1 MNMLTTILLVG
12 IIWINLLDMSG
23 FIDEMEK
30 MLGKWLNIKAHIGKP
45 WSCAY
50 CMTHW
55 SMLIYMLVTGQ
66 WTLANY
72 AMLLV
77 VCFLLPEINDV
88 QVWIKQAID
97 RILATFFDMLKR

>member
-1 MNMLTTILLVG
+1 MLIKLLLTA
-12 IIWINLLDMSG
+12 IIWINLLDFSG
-23 FIDEMEK
+23 FIEEVEK
-30 MLGKWLNIKAHIGKP
+30 ILGKWLGIKAHIPKP
-45 WSCAY
+45 FSCSY
-50 CMTHW
+50 CMLHHSW
-55 SMLIYMLVTGQ
+55 LIYLLITGQ